1 MWHDDKY
8 FFHLEASKREIVQI
22 VPAIKN
28 WLLLL
33 KNRIWNQNLCPII
46 DSRTVCVQVLY
57 EVAAALKRTENVPRW
72 QIASCLPM
80 HLSSEMYF

>member
-57 EVAAALKRTENVPRW
+57 EVAEQP
-72 QIASCLPM
+72 
-80 HLSSEMYF
+80 